1 MPLGMTP
8 GQRLPRIA
16 SIATMPS
23 RIEGFEKVVAA
34 ISPQV
39 DHMFVYLDGFAD
51 VPAFLR
57 HHRNITVRRA
67 EKLGNLHA
75 SSRFLCLQELRQPSP
90 VFTIDDDIAYPPDY
104 IAVLSGLIEKVQGKA
119 LIGLHGRI
127 YLPPHR
133 SYVTDAMCVHFAGE
147 QKQARH
153 VHELGCGTLGFLSTS
168 LPIDPRNWPRTDMDD
183 IFIAIEAQKLGLPRI
198 SIPRP
203 QGWLKPYAENQEDSL
218 WVRTQKDDRAQSEAM
233 RTLLRLYSE
242 PTKISAKPSIQS
254 REHLKVPMPG

>member
-1 MPLGMTP
+1 MPLGGTP

-39 DHMFVYLDGFAD
+39 DHMFVYLDGFGE

-57 HHRNITVRRA
+57 HYRNVTIRRA
-67 EKLGNLHA
+67 EALGDLHA
-75 SSRFLCLQELRQPSP
+75 SSRFLCLQELRQPAL
-90 VFTIDDDIAYPPDY
+90 VFTIDDDIAYPHDY

-133 SYVTDAMCVHFAGE
+133 SYVTDGMCVHFSAE
-147 QKQARH
+147 QKNARH
-153 VHELGCGTLGFLSTS
+153 VHELGSGTLAFLSTS
-168 LPIDPRNWPRTDMDD
+168 IPIDPRNWPRTDMDD

-218 WVRTQKDDRAQSEAM
+218 WVRTQKDDKAQSEAM

-242 PTKISAKPSIQS
+242 PTKISAKPSTRS